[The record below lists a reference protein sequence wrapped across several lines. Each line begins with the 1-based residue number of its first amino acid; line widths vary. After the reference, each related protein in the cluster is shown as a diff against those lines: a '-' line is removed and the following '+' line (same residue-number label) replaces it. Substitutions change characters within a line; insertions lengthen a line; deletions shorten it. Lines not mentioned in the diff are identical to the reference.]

1 MESAKVYFAVI
12 IAIGILAGI
21 ITLIGNLYYRF
32 KKTWGI
38 KNYSEYADN
47 YFLLGISIF
56 ILKLYFFIGILFF
69 MVVIIVK
76 FL

>member
-12 IAIGILAGI
+12 VAIGILAGI
-21 ITLIGNLYYRF
+21 ITLIGYLYYRF

-38 KNYSEYADN
+38 KNYSEWADN
-47 YFLLGISIF
+47 YFLFGISIF
-56 ILKLYFFIGILFF
+56 TLKLYFFMGILFL
-69 MVVIIVK
+69 MVSIIMK